1 MTFIRTILLYF
12 MEYKLLFFTFL
23 ISIFIE
29 VAYLMIAPLSLQYL
43 IDEAFIPRD
52 YRIFTIILC
61 VLIVGGLVNFLAI
74 TFGDYSLG
82 KLSGVVIRMIRTELF
97 LHIQKQSLPFYQRY
111 KIGDIVTRFHTDLGS
126 MERVIRTIFPYFL
139 KEIVSIPIG
148 LIILFSI
155 EWKLTVAMLVG
166 STLLFIGPK
175 MLQKKATDSNKSFKE
190 SQERFSNT
198 IDEMIKG
205 YKTIKSFHLQNRF
218 SERGSKQ
225 IHDLYSTGFN
235 LHMINSLMERLPLTA
250 LMLLNGIMLGF
261 GGYLIFNSSITI
273 GEFVSFFTL
282 FMIVGQSVLNL
293 SVLVP
298 NLIDSSVSFKRVQEI
313 FDYKNSLYNP
323 VKGVDIPSILS
334 SIRMNKVSFGYTNK
348 SDQLH
353 EVSLNIPLGSYIAF
367 VGPSGSGK
375 STALQLLARFY
386 DPKEGSV
393 FFDDNDIRDIN
404 EGSLRKLT
412 TLVTQDTFLFNTS
425 IKDNLLLDN
434 LDATESEMIEIAKLV
449 NIHDDI
455 MSWPDGYNTVVHH
468 EGGSLSGGERQRLA
482 IARALLRKSKVLLLD
497 EVTAALDPPTEADI
511 ITLIEQIRKYKTII
525 SVSHRLKSVI
535 NADLI
540 YVFKEGKIVEF
551 GSHQELLKINGYY
564 HYMWEKQNGIVTDEE
579 DLNLFMN

>member
-61 VLIVGGLVNFLAI
+61 MLIVGGLVNFLAI

-82 KLSGVVIRMIRTELF
+82 KLSGVVIRMIRTDLF

-155 EWKLTVAMLVG
+155 EWKLTLAMLVG

-175 MLQKKATDSNKSFKE
+175 ILQNKAANSNKYFKE
-190 SQERFSNT
+190 SQEKFSNT

-205 YKTIKSFHLQNRF
+205 YKTIKSFHLQNTF

-273 GEFVSFFTL
+273 GEFVAFFTL

-313 FDYKNSLYNP
+313 FDYKNSLYNS
-323 VKGVDIPSILS
+323 VKGIDIPSIVS

-434 LDATESEMIEIAKLV
+434 LDATESDMIEIAKLV

-540 YVFKEGKIVEF
+540 YVFKEGKIFEF
-551 GSHQELLKINGYY
+551 GSHHELLKINGYY

-579 DLNLFMN
+579 DLNLYMN